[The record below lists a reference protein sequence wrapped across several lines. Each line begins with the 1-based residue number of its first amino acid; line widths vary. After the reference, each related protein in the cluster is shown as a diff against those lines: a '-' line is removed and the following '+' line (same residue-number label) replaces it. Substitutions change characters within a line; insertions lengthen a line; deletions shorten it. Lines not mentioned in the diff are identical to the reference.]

1 MTCEEFKNKVVE
13 LFDTTVDE
21 QTRTACEAHIAQCPA
36 CKAYYDELSEAFRA
50 LRPQATPEFS
60 TGEKPVRRHHGYWQV
75 AAAVMI
81 FVAGMAVGWS
91 HLFSTPAAASV
102 PPTFS
107 LEQGIQCVQNVGSFE
122 MNVYARTTPDE
133 NFAYFD
139 PKADFVKVSMQLM
152 RQGDSTFYRVE
163 KENGRTV
170 VCDGRYQYVWSPS
183 GHFYDKNGLD
193 ANVLEYFSN
202 LLYPE
207 RLLSMQKSAME
218 LSKTNKMTRTETDS
232 TIILMTE
239 GTEVQALDSMKACK
253 VTMENVFT
261 KNDGLLRSVKIWMNT
276 GATKQLIAHIDNI
289 RYNLMLSK
297 KALLSLPSVAA
308 DKWISVSQKQDV
320 AQSRLAFL
328 QKETPE
334 RAAQRVL
341 QALTTGNT
349 EPAKEALLYYRDCM
363 GDLIASRKGCKATDF
378 VARKKG
384 HYPGWFVAYT
394 LTKPDGKAVKEF
406 VCVRNDNA
414 QHIWLVDG
422 GL

>member
-13 LFDTTVDE
+13 LFDTTVDD
-21 QTRTACEAHIAQCPA
+21 QTRKACEAHITQCPA
-36 CKAYYDELSEAFRA
+36 CKAYYEELSEAFRA
-50 LRPQATPEFS
+50 LRPQAISERLAD
-60 TGEKPVRRHHGYWQV
+60 EKPVRRHRGYWQA

-91 HLFSTPAAASV
+91 NLFSAPAAASV
-102 PPTFS
+102 PPLFS

-163 KENGRTV
+163 KKNGRTV
-170 VCDGRYQYVWSPS
+170 VCDGRNQYVWSPS
-183 GHFYDKNGLD
+183 GRFYYKNGLD

-207 RLLSMQKSAME
+207 RLLSMQKSAIE
-218 LSKTNKMTRTETDS
+218 LSKTNKVSRTETDS

-239 GTEVQALDSMKACK
+239 GTEFQVSDSMKECK

-261 KNDGLLRSVKIWMNT
+261 KNDGLLRSVKIWMKT
-276 GATKQLIAHIDNI
+276 DGAKQLIAHIDNI

-297 KALLSLPSVAA
+297 KAILSLPSVAP
-308 DKWISVSQKQDV
+308 DKWISVSQEQNV

-334 RAAQRVL
+334 RAAQRIL
-341 QALTTGNT
+341 QALTTGKID
-349 EPAKEALLYYRDCM
+349 PAKEALLYYRDCM
-363 GDLIASRKGCKATDF
+363 DDLIASRKGCKATDF

-384 HYPGWFVAYT
+384 HYAGWYVSYT
-394 LTKPDGKAVKEF
+394 LTKPSGKAEKEYI
-406 VCVRNDNA
+406 CIRNDNA
-414 QHIWLVDG
+414 RHIWMADG
-422 GL
+422 GI